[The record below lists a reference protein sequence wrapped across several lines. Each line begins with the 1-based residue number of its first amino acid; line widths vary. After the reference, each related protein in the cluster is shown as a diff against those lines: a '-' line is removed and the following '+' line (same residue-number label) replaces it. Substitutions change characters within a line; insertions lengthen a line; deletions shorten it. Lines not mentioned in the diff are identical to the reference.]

1 MDFTGRRARSLARL
15 GAYTLLAVFL
25 ISLLS
30 AVLPPPLDNPDRAM
44 ALIAELLERSSLP
57 LVALLLLYAGLA
69 DDAQPALWEVGLLAR
84 WLRPLLRL
92 VALAYLL
99 LAIAVIGLAQ
109 RIEVTGVGQLTSQV
123 QTSLQTLERLRQGV
137 DSAADPQQLRQLLSH
152 DPALMEAMRQAG
164 VPAGEA
170 GTLSEQ
176 RALARQLL
184 ERAELNLRDAS
195 QRRRA
200 DASGN
205 LTRQALRLVLL
216 ALAYG
221 SFFLLAGFIWP
232 RSVAATLERAIERR
246 DARARED
253 DEKIEEGMEED
264 KEGGELERHQ
274 PSPP

>member
-15 GAYTLLAVFL
+15 GAYTLLVVFL
-25 ISLLS
+25 ISLVS
-30 AVLPPPLDNPDRAM
+30 AAQPPPLDNSDRAM
-44 ALIAELLERSSLP
+44 ALIGELLERSSLP
-57 LVALLLLYAGLA
+57 LVALLLLYFGFA
-69 DDAQPALWEVGLLAR
+69 DEAQPALWEVGLLAR

-109 RIEVTGVGQLTSQV
+109 RIEATGVGQLTTQV

-137 DSAADPQQLRQLLSH
+137 DQAADPQQLRQLLST
-152 DPALMEAMRQAG
+152 DPALIEAMRQAG

-170 GTLSEQ
+170 GTLPEQ
-176 RALARQLL
+176 QAQARQLL
-184 ERAELNLRDAS
+184 ERAEANLSAAS

-216 ALAYG
+216 ALTYG
-221 SFFLLAGFIWP
+221 GFFLLAGFIWP

-253 DEKIEEGMEED
+253 DDELD
-264 KEGGELERHQ
+264 GELGDELEPRN
-274 PSPP
+274 PRP